1 MNWIRRRRLMF
12 AGKEGL
18 LFMASEQKRTTS
30 DEEVDKIL
38 AELGIG
44 GSPAPKAPS
53 AAPQRASG
61 SRAEKKPAAPA
72 GQPAQP
78 RPAKPPRN
86 SPLPPGAG
94 TVSVFRRLLRMRTP
108 SRGTIS
114 GSTFPLLTTSNGTRM
129 PRRPGALRKR
139 RPLRP
144 AASPAAR
151 PARRGQSLPR
161 GPARPLPGG
170 SRRPVRPG
178 SPRRPEAMS

>member
-61 SRAEKKPAAPA
+61 SRAEEKARGACRAACPAPGPA
-72 GQPAQP
+72 
-78 RPAKPPRN
+78 RPPRN

-94 TVSVFRRLLRMRTP
+94 TVSVFRRLLRMRMP

-114 GSTFPLLTTSNGTRM
+114 GSTYPLLTTSNGMRM
-129 PRRPGALRKR
+129 PRRPR
-139 RPLRP
+139 RAQKTSSVPSRSPAPPFGPPAGSKAFPGGPRGCFP
-144 AASPAAR
+144 AAVV
-151 PARRGQSLPR
+151 
-161 GPARPLPGG
+161 
-170 SRRPVRPG
+170 VRYV
-178 SPRRPEAMS
+178 PEVPDDREL